1 MRLLGL
7 LVCLRIQRLHE
18 KRQLGDLFR
27 RVHADAF
34 GNQFAEDDREVGDR
48 DDDSDLRRD
57 GRRAQRNAQSG
68 QLSAEFRRQRVAG
81 VNTREN
87 ADQGDADLYGREEPV
102 GVFGQFQGLAGA
114 CAALPGLHLQ
124 IRAAGRYERDL
135 RHGEQP
141 VEQDQQ
147 EDYEYF
153 YAMKK

>member
-1 MRLLGL
+1 MTIVTCAVTVAVRSGMP
-7 LVCLRIQRLHE
+7 
-18 KRQLGDLFR
+18 
-27 RVHADAF
+27 
-34 GNQFAEDDREVGDR
+34 
-48 DDDSDLRRD
+48 SP
-57 GRRAQRNAQSG
+57 G

-141 VEQDQQ
+141 LSRISSRMTRISMECLVGLCRKDNGCRAKTK
-147 EDYEYF
+147 EYGPEGIAYSLKNAKF
-153 YAMKK
+153 AGKIYWI